1 MFITSIIYLFIH
13 LVQISA
19 LPVRCS
25 SFVLFL
31 MLFSGQ
37 WTRLTQLGN
46 KSRITLDEN
55 PEKSAGQQRIREGV
69 TSWEIGDE
77 SGENMWEIFLSLFIH
92 DISHLC

>member
-1 MFITSIIYLFIH
+1 MFFFRL
-13 LVQISA
+13 ISD
-19 LPVRCS
+19 V
-25 SFVLFL
+25 V
-31 MLFSGQ
+31 Q
-37 WTRLTQLGN
+37 WTRLSSSAISQE
-46 KSRITLDEN
+46 SFVDEN

>member
-1 MFITSIIYLFIH
+1 MLFFRLISEV
-13 LVQISA
+13 VQWTWLSRAISQE
-19 LPVRCS
+19 
-25 SFVLFL
+25 SFV
-31 MLFSGQ
+31 
-37 WTRLTQLGN
+37 
-46 KSRITLDEN
+46 DEN

>member
-31 MLFSGQ
+31 MLFSGHGSLSWAISQ
-37 WTRLTQLGN
+37 E
-46 KSRITLDEN
+46 SFVDEN